1 MYSVTQFAK
10 QVGVSVKTL
19 QRWDREGRLKAKRTL
34 SGRRYYTEADLAT
47 ALNLPQRP
55 AARRTIAYCRVS
67 SPAQRPDLQNQRVAL
82 SSYAVSK
89 QLVVDEWMMEIGGGL
104 NVERKRFLALV
115 DAIVAGE
122 VERVLIA
129 HQDRLAR
136 FGFALIKH
144 LCETHHTEL
153 VVMNTE
159 TLSPEQELVQD
170 VMSILHCFSSRLDG
184 LRNYRKAVEKALK
197 DENRA
202 QDPDEP
208 HS

>member
-1 MYSVTQFAK
+1 MYSVAQFAK

-34 SGRRYYTEADLAT
+34 SGRRYYNEADLAT

-67 SPAQRPDLQNQRVAL
+67 SPAQRPDLQNQRAAL

-89 QLVVDEWMMEIGGGL
+89 QFVVDDWIMEIGGGL
-104 NVERKRFLALV
+104 NFERKRFLALV

-153 VVMNTE
+153 VVMNTQ
-159 TLSPEQELVQD
+159 TLSAEQELVQD
-170 VMSILHCFSSRLDG
+170 LMSIMHCFSSRLYG
-184 LRNYRKAVEKALK
+184 LRNYRKALEKALK

-208 HS
+208 HP

>member
-1 MYSVTQFAK
+1 MYSVAQFAK

-34 SGRRYYTEADLAT
+34 SGRRYYNEADLAT

-67 SPAQRPDLQNQRVAL
+67 SPAQRPDLQNQRAAL

-89 QLVVDEWMMEIGGGL
+89 QFVVDDWMMEIGGGL
-104 NVERKRFLALV
+104 NFERKRFLALV

-170 VMSILHCFSSRLDG
+170 LMSILHCFSSRLYG
-184 LRNYRKAVEKALK
+184 LRNYRKALEKALK

-208 HS
+208 HP